1 MRERKRKRVSA
12 KCRDMREERCAAR
25 LHATRHEE
33 STCSETL
40 RENKYYIMDII
51 ITTIDDTK
59 YYKIMIT
66 NYGDIFFGT
75 VRT

>member
-1 MRERKRKRVSA
+1 
-12 KCRDMREERCAAR
+12 
-25 LHATRHEE
+25 
-33 STCSETL
+33 
-40 RENKYYIMDII
+40 MDII

-66 NYGDIFFGT
+66 NDGDIFFST